1 MNPLNMPHL
10 HLFLNHV
17 PTIGAIVGVALLLLS
32 IIRQADPLKRASFEV
47 LFLVAV
53 ATFPAY
59 LTGVAAEVSVAG
71 RPEFSPAAMRAHHEA
86 ALPAFVL
93 MQVTGALAW
102 VGLWQYRR
110 ASRMARW
117 VQPWIVV
124 FSTATLIMMAQAAT
138 VGGEIRHPEIAPV
151 EASAAAVAGVS
162 AGAGWFTPTQI
173 EEFVDESAWAW
184 PAAETLHFLGLCLVF
199 GVLLTVNLRILG
211 AMERLSFAALHRLL
225 PWGVLGFVLNLIT
238 GMMFF
243 IVAGDQY
250 TDNVAF
256 HLKVVLL
263 VLAGVHLLYLTVSDA
278 TWALRPG
285 EQARLREKVTAAVA
299 IALWAGVL
307 YGGRM
312 LPFLGDAI

>member
-1 MNPLNMPHL
+1 M
-10 HLFLNHV
+10 
-17 PTIGAIVGVALLLLS
+17 IGVALLLLS
-32 IIRQADPLKRASFEV
+32 TIRQADALKRASFEV

-53 ATFPAY
+53 ASFPAY
-59 LTGVAAEVSVAG
+59 LTGVAAEVSLAG
-71 RPEFSPAAMRAHHEA
+71 RAEFSPAAMQAHHDA

-110 ASRMARW
+110 ASRPARW
-117 VQPWIVV
+117 VQPWVV
-124 FSTATLIMMAQAAT
+124 MCSIATLVMMARAAT
-138 VGGEIRHPEIAPV
+138 VGGEIRHPEIGGV
-151 EASAAAVAGVS
+151 ETSAAAVIGVS
-162 AGAGWFTPTQI
+162 TGAGWITPRQI
-173 EEFVDESAWAW
+173 EAFVDESAWAW

-211 AMERLSFAALHRLL
+211 AMERISFAALHRLL
-225 PWGVLGFVLNLIT
+225 PWSILGFALTLLT
-238 GMMFF
+238 GMVFF

-250 TDNVAF
+250 TNNVAF
-256 HLKVVLL
+256 YLKVVLL
-263 VLAGVHLLYLTVSDA
+263 VLAGVHVLYLTVSDV

-285 EQARLREKVTAAVA
+285 DQAPLREKVIAAGAMV
-299 IALWAGVL
+299 LWSGVL